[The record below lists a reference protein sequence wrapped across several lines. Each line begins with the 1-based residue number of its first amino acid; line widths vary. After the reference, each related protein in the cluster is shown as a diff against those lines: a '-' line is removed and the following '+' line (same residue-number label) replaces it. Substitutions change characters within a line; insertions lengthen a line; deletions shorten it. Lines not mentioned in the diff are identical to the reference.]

1 MTLIDGRGI
10 AGIGLGTA
18 PLAFRDGTDA
28 EAVATVRAALDAGVR
43 IIDTALA
50 YTRRGVE
57 SYAEHIVASALRDAT
72 GERPLV
78 ATKGGHWR
86 DGDRF
91 PVDGRPAALRA
102 HCEISLRTLGTD
114 RIDLYFLHHVDP
126 KVPLADSV
134 SALAELRQEG
144 KIAAVGLSNV
154 SVAQLD
160 EGSAVTRIE
169 AVQNRLSYAHPA
181 DLPTALACAR
191 RGIAYLAYAPLA
203 APSGRP
209 LEAALAVAG
218 RHDASI
224 QRVMLAWLREQAP
237 STVPLV
243 GASKPASIRDSADP
257 LHLTGRDL
265 ADLDAARLVV
275 RTGCQRKQAGAQQP
289 DDLRRVGG
297 GEFVGFDEVPG
308 DRDAEGDGA
317 DDRSP
322 QVRVVG
328 GDGLGDL
335 RLVACDAGAGGA
347 GGLGIGQH
355 RAQEGQRRPGRAGE
369 PAGERGQD
377 LLGCLRGRPADLGDG
392 GDIDHAPV

>member
-1 MTLIDGRGI
+1 MIQIDGRI

-18 PLAFRDGTDA
+18 PLAFRDVTDA

-57 SYAEHIVASALRDAT
+57 SYAEHIVASALRGAT

-91 PVDGRPAALRA
+91 PVDGRPATLRA

-126 KVPLADSV
+126 AVPLADSV
-134 SALAELRQEG
+134 GALAELRKEG

-160 EGSAVTRIE
+160 EASTVTRIE
-169 AVQNRLSYAHPA
+169 AVQNRLSYADPA
-181 DLPTALACAR
+181 DLPTVLACAR

-203 APSGRP
+203 VPSGP
-209 LEAALAVAG
+209 MQAAALAVAG
-218 RHDASI
+218 RHDASL

-237 STVPLV
+237 SVVPLV
-243 GASKPASIRDSADP
+243 GASRPASIRDSADP
-257 LHLTGRDL
+257 LHLTRRDL
-265 ADLDAARLVV
+265 ADL
-275 RTGCQRKQAGAQQP
+275 G
-289 DDLRRVGG
+289 
-297 GEFVGFDEVPG
+297 
-308 DRDAEGDGA
+308 
-317 DDRSP
+317 
-322 QVRVVG
+322 
-328 GDGLGDL
+328 
-335 RLVACDAGAGGA
+335 
-347 GGLGIGQH
+347 
-355 RAQEGQRRPGRAGE
+355 RPG
-369 PAGERGQD
+369 
-377 LLGCLRGRPADLGDG
+377 
-392 GDIDHAPV
+392 